1 MEYFRRLQRSHG
13 QKGFHISDVR
23 HACDKASEGGD
34 YWVKRMMKAGLVVKR
49 GRDEYE
55 IAKVG
60 SLDPEWLNPP
70 MGQVGM
76 KISSAGGEQK
86 MKAQPNRQVVGNI
99 GMYFAAYQL
108 SLRGWNVMPTSR
120 NARGIDLLAYDS
132 DADHYLGIQIK
143 ALSGIGAV
151 PLGKSLD
158 NLLGEWWIVVS
169 AVATTPECY
178 VLTPAEVR
186 TLAVR
191 DKNGDQAYWLP
202 RKQYATDE
210 FHEAWD
216 RIGRG
221 DLASGPE

>member
-1 MEYFRRLQRSHG
+1 MRQVAVNCLEVSSVGG
-13 QKGFHISDVR
+13 QQ
-23 HACDKASEGGD
+23 KAKSQ
-34 YWVKRMMKAGLVVKR
+34 
-49 GRDEYE
+49 
-55 IAKVG
+55 I
-60 SLDPEWLNPP
+60 
-70 MGQVGM
+70 
-76 KISSAGGEQK
+76 
-86 MKAQPNRQVVGNI
+86 NRQVVGNI

-143 ALSGIGAV
+143 ALSGTGAV

-158 NLLGEWWIVVS
+158 NLLGDWWIVVS
-169 AVATTPECY
+169 SVANTPECY

-202 RKQYATDE
+202 RKQYAAE
-210 FHEAWD
+210 GFREAWD

-221 DLASGPE
+221 DLAARPE